1 MRAVRAPSAEAEPA
15 VTGFE
20 VMQHQERGVAVFRV
34 AGELDLAGAA
44 GLMARAVRVSR
55 AGVGSIVCDLGG
67 MEDPSSSHLLTV
79 FPAIQRR
86 IGTWPRRAVCLAGA
100 SPAVAARLTRLGVDR
115 FLSVHATLDVAL
127 VEADQHAQAVHR
139 GVQLAPLLSSPGR
152 ARLCA
157 DALIGFA
164 PPEVKDRI
172 RIVVS
177 ELTTNAVQHVHG
189 PFTVGLALSPAGL
202 LVAVTDSSRQEP
214 ILRPVHAPAVGGR
227 GVQLVD
233 ALSQSW
239 GVRLVHR
246 RGKTVR
252 ARIATTAA

>member
-1 MRAVRAPSAEAEPA
+1 VA
-15 VTGFE
+15 GFE
-20 VMQHQERGVAVFRV
+20 VTQRQEAGVAVFRV
-34 AGELDLAGAA
+34 SGDLDLAGAA
-44 GLMARAVRVSR
+44 ALMARAVRVTR
-55 AGVGSIVCDLGG
+55 AGVGSIVCDLSGL
-67 MEDPSSSHLLTV
+67 EDPFSSHLFTV

-100 SPAVAARLTRLGVDR
+100 SPAVTARLTRMGVDR
-115 FLSVHATLDVAL
+115 FISVHATLDAAV
-127 VEADQHAQAVHR
+127 VEAGQHARAMHR
-139 GVQLAPLLSSPGR
+139 GIQLAPSVSSPR
-152 ARLCA
+152 QARLCA

-164 PPEVKDRI
+164 PPAVKDAV

-177 ELTTNAVQHVHG
+177 ELTTNAVQHVHY
-189 PFTVGLALSPAGL
+189 PFTLDLALSPTGL

-246 RGKTVR
+246 RGKTVW